1 MQQNEVTIT
10 MRDRC
15 KDCEEYF
22 HGMGIWYQVRRS
34 VIGIVCCKKKG
45 TRSLLYDDVSSSSLG

>member
-15 KDCEEYF
+15 RDCEEYF
-22 HGMGIWYQVRRS
+22 HGMGIWYQAGAA
-34 VIGIVCCKKKG
+34 IGDRNYV
-45 TRSLLYDDVSSSSLG
+45 L